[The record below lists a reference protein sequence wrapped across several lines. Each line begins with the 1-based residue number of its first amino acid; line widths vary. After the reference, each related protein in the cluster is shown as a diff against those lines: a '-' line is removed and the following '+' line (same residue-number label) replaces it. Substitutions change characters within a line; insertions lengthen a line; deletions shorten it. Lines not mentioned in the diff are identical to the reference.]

1 MNNYVVCTKINPSVF
16 LIPCRISQKISR
28 FFSLLVALGFAVAA
42 NVSLAQDGLPST
54 DQDSTATYPATYFA
68 DFDPHSVSDMLDR
81 IPGINVAR
89 GGPGGW
95 GSGSGS
101 SRGSNRRGLG
111 AGGDQVLINGRRI
124 AGKENEGNDQLSR
137 IPASQVEY
145 IEIIRGTS
153 GDLDVRGGGQVINI
167 VMLDAESS
175 STIAY
180 ELNADRSWDGTYTP
194 GVRVSLS
201 GQRGA
206 LDYFVTGEREPQY
219 QLNRSSE
226 HSVFPDG
233 SPNDRLQK
241 ETTQEASPLTLV
253 GNFGYEFS
261 ERDLVHLNLQWSE
274 DNQDTELNRIIVD
287 DKFENP
293 VLSLQFEDLPS
304 DSETWEVGGD
314 YEHIFSNG
322 SRFKTLFIV
331 NEKDDLFVRERYD
344 VDSSDRTKTL
354 FLSSSELTKE
364 RIVRTSY
371 TFDVFDTQSL
381 EVGVERAQTILDT
394 SLQLGLLTGDEIS
407 DRFGGLSPVTDA
419 NGAVEEMRYEYFA
432 VHNWQLNNRMSL
444 ESTLLFEDSTIKQSG
459 DISQSRDFDFVRP
472 KIDYRF
478 DITPSLQFRTTIEKD
493 VSQLSFGDYTTSA
506 ETNRGS
512 DDDRNQLEGNP
523 DLEQEKSWRYEANLE
538 YRLPNDS
545 GVINTNLFYH
555 DLEDVI
561 EKVDVS
567 TEDDVLS
574 ANGNIGDGERY
585 GLKIDGSLRLGFLGQ
600 PNMLVTTGLELED
613 SEVTDPFTG
622 MKRRL
627 SRGGRGEFNI
637 GLRHDIPSRNMN
649 WGFSIRNR
657 FDGNN
662 ITYDIDKNEE
672 YEGSNSYF
680 SWVEMQG
687 WGGLTYRFEAR
698 DEFVRCR
705 SRDRFENRSVG
716 DGGLRELEKS
726 CWDTGTVLALKVR
739 GTF

>member
-1 MNNYVVCTKINPSVF
+1 
-16 LIPCRISQKISR
+16 
-28 FFSLLVALGFAVAA
+28 
-42 NVSLAQDGLPST
+42 
-54 DQDSTATYPATYFA
+54 
-68 DFDPHSVSDMLDR
+68 
-81 IPGINVAR
+81 
-89 GGPGGW
+89 
-95 GSGSGS
+95 
-101 SRGSNRRGLG
+101 
-111 AGGDQVLINGRRI
+111 
-124 AGKENEGNDQLSR
+124 
-137 IPASQVEY
+137 
-145 IEIIRGTS
+145 
-153 GDLDVRGGGQVINI
+153 
-167 VMLDAESS
+167 
-175 STIAY
+175 
-180 ELNADRSWDGTYTP
+180 
-194 GVRVSLS
+194 
-201 GQRGA
+201 
-206 LDYFVTGEREPQY
+206 
-219 QLNRSSE
+219 
-226 HSVFPDG
+226 
-233 SPNDRLQK
+233 
-241 ETTQEASPLTLV
+241 
-253 GNFGYEFS
+253 
-261 ERDLVHLNLQWSE
+261 
-274 DNQDTELNRIIVD
+274 
-287 DKFENP
+287 
-293 VLSLQFEDLPS
+293 
-304 DSETWEVGGD
+304 
-314 YEHIFSNG
+314 
-322 SRFKTLFIV
+322 
-331 NEKDDLFVRERYD
+331 
-344 VDSSDRTKTL
+344 
-354 FLSSSELTKE
+354 
-364 RIVRTSY
+364 
-371 TFDVFDTQSL
+371 
-381 EVGVERAQTILDT
+381 
-394 SLQLGLLTGDEIS
+394 
-407 DRFGGLSPVTDA
+407 VTDA

-432 VHNWQLNNRMSL
+432 VLNWQLNNRMSL

-493 VSQLSFGDYTTSA
+493 VLQLSFGDYTTSA

-600 PNMLVTTGLELED
+600 TNMLVTTGLELED

-716 DGGLRELEKS
+716 DGGLRELEKA

>member
-1 MNNYVVCTKINPSVF
+1 MAVYSSF
-16 LIPCRISQKISR
+16 LLRNFQKNSCL
-28 FFSLLVALGFAVAA
+28 FSLLAALGFAVAS
-42 NVSLAQDGLPST
+42 NYSLAQDALPAT
-54 DQDSTATYPATYFA
+54 DQGSTVTYPSLYFA
-68 DFDPHSVSDMLDR
+68 EFEPFAVSDMLDR

-89 GGPGGW
+89 DGGQGGGGGPG
-95 GSGSGS
+95 S
-101 SRGSNRRGLG
+101 SQSSDRRGLG

-145 IEIIRGTS
+145 IQIIRGTS

-167 VMLDAESS
+167 VMLEAESS
-175 STIAY
+175 STSTY

-194 GVRVSLS
+194 GAKLSLT

-206 LDYFVTGEREPQY
+206 LDYSVSGEREPQY
-219 QLNRSSE
+219 QLNRSRE
-226 HSVFPDG
+226 HSVFSDG
-233 SPNDRLQK
+233 SPNERLKK
-241 ETTQEASPLTLV
+241 ETTQDSTPLTLV

-261 ERDLVHLNLQWSE
+261 QQDRAHLNLQWAE
-274 DNQDTELNRIIVD
+274 DNQDTELERLIVD

-293 VLSLQFEDLPS
+293 VLSQQFEALPF
-304 DSETWEVGGD
+304 DSETWEIGGD
-314 YEHIFSNG
+314 YEHIFSDG

-354 FLSSSELTKE
+354 FLSSSERTRE
-364 RIVRTSY
+364 RIVRSSY
-371 TFDVFDTQSL
+371 TFDVFATQSL
-381 EVGVERAQTILDT
+381 EVGVERAQTLLDT
-394 SLQLGLLTGDEIS
+394 SLQLGLLTGGAGS
-407 DRFGGLSPVTDA
+407 DRFGGLAPVTDA
-419 NGAVEEMRYEYFA
+419 NGSVEEKRYEYFA

-459 DISQSRDFDFVRP
+459 DTSQSRDFDFVRP

-493 VSQLSFGDYTTSA
+493 VSQLSFGDFTTSA

-512 DDDRNQLEGNP
+512 DDDLNQLEGNP
-523 DLEQEKSWRYEANLE
+523 NLVQEKSWRYDANLE

-545 GVINTNLFYH
+545 GVISANLFYH
-555 DLEDVI
+555 ELEDVL
-561 EKVDVS
+561 EKIDVS
-567 TEDDVLS
+567 TESFVQS

-585 GLKIDGSLRLGFLGQ
+585 GLKIDSSLRLGFLDQ

-627 SRGGRGEFNI
+627 SRRGRGEFNI

-649 WGFSIRNR
+649 WGLNINTR
-657 FDGNN
+657 FDGGN
-662 ITYDIDKNEE
+662 ITYDINKTEE
-672 YEGSNSYF
+672 YEGSSSYF

-687 WGGLTYRFEAR
+687 WRGLTYRFEAS
-698 DEFVRCR
+698 DQFVRCR
-705 SRDRFENRSVG
+705 PRDRFENRTVG
-716 DGGLRELEKS
+716 DGGLRELEKA
-726 CWDTGTVLALKVR
+726 CWDTGVVLALKVR

>member
-1 MNNYVVCTKINPSVF
+1 MNHPSSV
-16 LIPCRISQKISR
+16 LNRLTRIASILALACAISP
-28 FFSLLVALGFAVAA
+28 VAT
-42 NVSLAQDGLPST
+42 AQDALPST
-54 DQDSTATYPATYFA
+54 GQDSTVTYPATYFA
-68 DFDPHSVSDMLDR
+68 EFDPYSVSDMLDR

-89 GGPGGW
+89 GGDSGRGGG
-95 GSGSGS
+95 GSSS
-101 SRGSNRRGLG
+101 SRGSDRRGLG

-124 AGKENEGNDQLSR
+124 AGKENEGSDQLSR

-167 VMLDAESS
+167 VMLESESS
-175 STIAY
+175 STTAY
-180 ELNADRSWDGTYTP
+180 ELNANRYWDDNYEP
-194 GVRVSLS
+194 GAKVSLT

-206 LDYFVTGEREPQY
+206 LDYFVSGEREPQY
-219 QLNRSSE
+219 QLNRSRE
-226 HSVFPDG
+226 HSVFADG
-233 SPNDRLQK
+233 SPNERLKK
-241 ETTQEASPLTLV
+241 ETTQDASPLTLV

-274 DNQDTELNRIIVD
+274 DNQDTELERLIVD

-293 VLSLQFEDLPS
+293 VLSQQFEELPS
-304 DSETWEVGGD
+304 DSETWEIGGD
-314 YEHIFSNG
+314 YEHAFSNG

-331 NEKDDLFVRERYD
+331 NEKDFLFVRERYD
-344 VDSSDRTKTL
+344 VNDSELTKDL
-354 FLSSSELTKE
+354 FLSSSERTKE

-371 TFDVFDTQSL
+371 TFDVFDIQSL

-394 SLQLGLLTGDEIS
+394 SLQLGLLTGGEMS

-419 NGAVEEMRYEYFA
+419 NGSVEEMRYEYFA

-459 DISQSRDFDFVRP
+459 DTSQSRDFDFFRP

-493 VSQLSFGDYTTSA
+493 VSQLSFGDFTTSA

-512 DDDRNQLEGNP
+512 DDDLNQLEGNP
-523 DLEQEKSWRYEANLE
+523 DLVQEKSWRYEANLE

-574 ANGNIGDGERY
+574 ANGNIGDGKRY
-585 GLKIDGSLRLGFLGQ
+585 GLKIDGSLRLGFLDQ
-600 PNMLVTTGLELED
+600 PNMLVTTSLELED

-627 SRGGRGEFNI
+627 SRLGRGEFSI

-649 WGFSIRNR
+649 WGFYISDR
-657 FDGNN
+657 FDGDN
-662 ITYDIDKNEE
+662 INYDIDKNEE
-672 YEGSNSYF
+672 YSGNYSYF

-687 WGGLTYRFEAR
+687 WGGLTYRLEAR
-698 DEFVRCR
+698 EETLRCR
-705 SRDRFENRSVG
+705 TRTRFENRSVG
-716 DGGLRELEKS
+716 DGGLRELEKA
-726 CWDTGTVLALKVR
+726 CWNTGVVLAMKVR